1 MYFVCLDVVG
11 FPTLVASGVITRA
24 DLILAALLAP
34 VAVLGRWIGAWLV
47 PYVTPLTFRRVVLV
61 LLLATGGI
69 GIANALSTM

>member
-1 MYFVCLDVVG
+1 
-11 FPTLVASGVITRA
+11 VA
-24 DLILAALLAP
+24 L
-34 VAVLGRWIGAWLV
+34 LGRWIGAWLV